1 MGNKLQTNPHLVVRL
16 DGLEKGCISL
26 AIESGTNRQS
36 FNCNDPA
43 VVEWLLAFRT
53 PQTRLDGL
61 ALTEQFFGID
71 SVSAEELLNGF
82 IETQLILQDG
92 SHSEVV
98 HHVKE
103 LWEKYGWRDA
113 FDFHTATQELI
124 FNPDY
129 EDYCEAM
136 NGYSQA
142 VQEGLDQKSPDAY
155 KEYSDKVCVPLARTR
170 KQIDTISF
178 NDAIRLRQ
186 PFQPYSSDVISFEQF
201 SELMEHTYCMRS
213 ETQGLLG
220 LHMKRTSPSG
230 GARHPIEAY
239 IAVNDVQQI
248 PCGLY
253 HYSPKHHCLELLKEG
268 NYRKEVGSLCFEK
281 TAIKTAAATIFLT
294 ARWARHMWKYRYA
307 RSYRMVL
314 FDTGHLIQTN
324 VLTGCAIGLR
334 SFLCPSVHDSNCL
347 SFLGLD
353 QDCEEG
359 VLYAI
364 GIGAM

>member
-1 MGNKLQTNPHLVVRL
+1 LSKKLQTNPHLVVRL

-43 VVEWLLAFRT
+43 VVEWLLEFRT
-53 PQTRLDGL
+53 PKTRLDGL
-61 ALTEQFFGID
+61 ALTEQLFSINSD
-71 SVSAEELLNGF
+71 SAEKLLNGF
-82 IETQLILQDG
+82 IETQLIVEER
-92 SHSEVV
+92 SHSEAVYY
-98 HHVKE
+98 VKE

-113 FDFHTATQELI
+113 FDFHTATQDLI
-124 FNPDY
+124 FNADY
-129 EDYCEAM
+129 EDYREAM
-136 NGYSQA
+136 NDYSQA

-155 KEYSDKVCVPLARTR
+155 KEYYDKARVPLARTR
-170 KQIDTISF
+170 KRIDAISF
-178 NDAIRLRQ
+178 NDTIRLRQ

-239 IAVNDVQQI
+239 VAVNNIQQI
-248 PCGLY
+248 SCGLY

-268 NYRKEVGSLCFEK
+268 DYRNEVGSLCFEK

-294 ARWARHMWKYRYA
+294 ARWTRHMWKYRYA

-324 VLTGCAIGLR
+324 VLVGCAIGLR

-347 SFLGLD
+347 SFLGLE